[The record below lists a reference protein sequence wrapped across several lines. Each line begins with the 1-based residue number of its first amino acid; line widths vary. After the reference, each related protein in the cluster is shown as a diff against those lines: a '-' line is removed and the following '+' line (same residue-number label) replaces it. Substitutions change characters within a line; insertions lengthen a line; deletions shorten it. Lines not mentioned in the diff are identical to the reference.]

1 MAVEGGKSVLES
13 QFPEQ
18 VQSSTDQIAP
28 EDKVGLAGMGPSET
42 PSVDT
47 PTKGKNGDG
56 LGGEWEVVS
65 EKDKSDTES
74 DKGDK
79 SSKLEVAFHE
89 AESTFKEGQKEI
101 SEEERLD
108 SIGKSLDPEAAA
120 KKPRRIGYESSQ
132 TEEPSILNVPR
143 KAQKLA
149 KVSMEAMIRGFQ
161 KFEKMSE
168 EEEKHN
174 VAAWHNAIRP

>member
-1 MAVEGGKSVLES
+1 MAVAGGKSVLES

-18 VQSSTDQIAP
+18 IQSSTDQIAP

-79 SSKLEVAFHE
+79 SSKLEAAFNE

-108 SIGKSLDPEAAA
+108 SIGKSLDPEAAP
-120 KKPRRIGYESSQ
+120 KKPRRIGYESAQ
-132 TEEPSILNVPR
+132 TEEPGILNVPR